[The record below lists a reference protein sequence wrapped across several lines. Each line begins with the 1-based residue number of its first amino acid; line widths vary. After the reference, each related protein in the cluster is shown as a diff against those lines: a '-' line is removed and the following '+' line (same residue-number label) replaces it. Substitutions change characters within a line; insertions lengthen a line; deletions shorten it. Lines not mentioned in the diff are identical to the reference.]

1 MNKFLAIL
9 CISCFL
15 FMAGLASF
23 FGTAIPDHMT
33 IGKFISIS
41 FFVVYEI
48 MCVCGFIYFWMK
60 KDV

>member
-1 MNKFLAIL
+1 
-9 CISCFL
+9 
-15 FMAGLASF
+15 
-23 FGTAIPDHMT
+23 MT

-60 KDV
+60 K